1 MLHNNRFLKFLMIVI
16 AGLLI
21 LSACTPAPTSQ
32 AVEVPEAINLAVGSL
47 VLALLTAGF
56 VYVFEKSK
64 LDLRGFALPLSVTIS
79 AYLVAQLQG
88 LINTIPTQFDPLL
101 SIVFQIIVVIIGG
114 MGLLRLRSGEPARL
128 L

>member
-1 MLHNNRFLKFLMIVI
+1 MFHNRFLKFLIIVI

-32 AVEVPEAINLAVGSL
+32 AVEVPEAINLAIGSL

-56 VYVFEKSK
+56 VYVLEALK
-64 LDLRGFALPLSVTIS
+64 LDLRGFALPLSVAIS

-88 LINTIPTQFDPLL
+88 LINTIPAQFDPLL
-101 SIVFQIIVVIIGG
+101 SVVLQIIVVIIGG
-114 MGLLRLRSGEPARL
+114 MGLLRLRAGEPARL
-128 L
+128 I